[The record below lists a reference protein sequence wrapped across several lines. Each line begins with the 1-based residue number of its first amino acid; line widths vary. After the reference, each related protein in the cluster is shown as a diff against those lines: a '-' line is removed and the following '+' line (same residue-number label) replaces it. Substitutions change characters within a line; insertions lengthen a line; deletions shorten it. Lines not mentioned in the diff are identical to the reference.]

1 MLTLLR
7 GLGNELHAA
16 GGYREPAIGNVVRRV
31 MYAVRDEADR
41 VSVPSSMGNSD
52 MDKIDE
58 LTEEV
63 SSKLRVAPAGKELSL
78 ASMLWAHPQHVTM
91 KHSRQQSGDFSDRL
105 RSDSMGSDSGL
116 MTSASKDGSD
126 GAMAIYPPHFYTR
139 RDDLRQS
146 VMEAIQEMM
155 SELEDLHKNINE
167 QATQHIHAGEIILT
181 YALSKTV
188 ELVSGLWVLKVA

>member
-1 MLTLLR
+1 
-7 GLGNELHAA
+7 
-16 GGYREPAIGNVVRRV
+16 
-31 MYAVRDEADR
+31 
-41 VSVPSSMGNSD
+41 
-52 MDKIDE
+52 
-58 LTEEV
+58 
-63 SSKLRVAPAGKELSL
+63 
-78 ASMLWAHPQHVTM
+78 
-91 KHSRQQSGDFSDRL
+91 
-105 RSDSMGSDSGL
+105 